1 MQNKNYKHLA
11 RMIYELHTPTIAWI
25 GHNCDQEDFEK
36 IHKILASNFV
46 DELSVSNNDT
56 WLESIIDEIDDYC
69 THFLYSEVIEPIV
82 FMEVSLDDDDI
93 EEYCE
98 NEELIA
104 AHQELRERGIEP
116 NF

>member
-25 GHNCDQEDFEK
+25 GHNCDQEDFAK
-36 IHKILASNFV
+36 IHKMLASNFV
-46 DELSVSNNDT
+46 DELSVSNDDT

-82 FMEVSLDDDDI
+82 FMNVSLYDDDI
-93 EEYCE
+93 AEYCE
-98 NEELIA
+98 NEEVNVV
-104 AHQELRERGIEP
+104 HQELLERGIKP

>member
-1 MQNKNYKHLA
+1 MQNKDYKHLA

-25 GHNCDQEDFEK
+25 GHNCDWEDFKK
-36 IHKILASNFV
+36 IYNELCRNFV
-46 DELSVSNNDT
+46 DIDDEYNLDT
-56 WLESIIDEIDDYC
+56 WGEYIIDNIDEYC

-82 FMEVSLDDDDI
+82 FMDVSFDDDDI

-98 NEELIA
+98 NEELHA
-104 AHQELRERGIEP
+104 VRQELRERGIEP